1 MVSVVSRLRAVAMAA
16 AVAVLLTV
24 SPRAQVV
31 TPRPLGG
38 VEQLKA
44 WFNANKSH
52 AKAILL
58 LSPT

>member
-1 MVSVVSRLRAVAMAA
+1 MAVAAA
-16 AVAVLLTV
+16 LLLTAV
-24 SPRAQVV
+24 PRAQVS

-38 VEQLKA
+38 VEQLKT